1 MKVSKSFVIV
11 VLVIL
16 FLTVIL
22 RLSVL
27 RSIDRE
33 QREWDQEVNT
43 GARDGLVWFLENT
56 RNNKRGGK

>member
-1 MKVSKSFVIV
+1 MKVSKSFVVV
-11 VLVIL
+11 VLVVL
-16 FLTVIL
+16 FLTAIL

-33 QREWDQEVNT
+33 RREWDQEVNT

-56 RNNKRGGK
+56 RNNKRGEK

>member
-22 RLSVL
+22 RLLVL

>member
-33 QREWDQEVNT
+33 QREWDQEVNSA
-43 GARDGLVWFLENT
+43 GRDGLVWFLENT
-56 RNNKRGGK
+56 RNNKTGGK